1 MRGGIFMEKVI
12 KIEGMSCGHCS
23 AHVKEALEGLR
34 GVMDAQVNLAA
45 KEAIIQLS
53 SEVDN
58 KTIKDAIEDAG
69 YEVVEIK

>member
-1 MRGGIFMEKVI
+1 MAKVI
-12 KIEGMSCGHCS
+12 KIEGMSCNHCS
-23 AHVKEALEGLR
+23 AHVKDALEGIQ
-34 GVMDAQVNLAA
+34 GVMGALVNLAA

-58 KTIKDAIEDAG
+58 KTIEDAIEEAG